1 MKYYKLA
8 KDLPTFEQGE
18 LFYIDDSGNICRV
31 KDDMLAYHHTT
42 VTKFPN
48 MLKDWFYEVP
58 EPERDSKTKHAFIKY
73 LSDHKSERF
82 FQAVRN
88 FADDYL
94 CCDGS
99 LNCIAYIKADD
110 YNAQNSPVD
119 TFYWEC
125 DEMLKEDDEIQS

>member
-8 KDLPTFEQGE
+8 KDLPTFNEGE
-18 LFYIDDSGNICRV
+18 LFYMDDSGNLCRA
-31 KDDMLAYHHTT
+31 KDNMLAYHHTT

-48 MLKDWFYEVP
+48 ILEDWFYEVQA
-58 EPERDSKTKHAFIKY
+58 PERDSKTKYAFIEY
-73 LSDHKSERF
+73 LSNHREERF
-82 FQAVRN
+82 FQAIRN

-125 DEMLKEDDEIQS
+125 DRMLKEDDEIQS